1 MIFNNCCTMVDNI
14 KNKTQE
20 LMFKTG
26 SAYQHTTISLEMQ
39 RTRTKASCLTLSN
52 VFKGGFFFS
61 F

>member
-1 MIFNNCCTMVDNI
+1 MVDNI

-39 RTRTKASCLTLSN
+39 HTQTKASCLTLSN
-52 VFKGGFFFS
+52 VFKGGFFFL
-61 F
+61 FKK